1 MSMDSPKLGTVRIA
15 PSVLAMI
22 ANLTTLETP
31 GIARMGVGS
40 NLHPAGGGLRTLS
53 RGQQGASDG
62 VRLVVLD
69 GAVHVDVAVVA
80 RSGHSLRQLGKTVQ
94 QAVADALHLMV
105 GMPVAEVNVFIEDV
119 AD

>member
-1 MSMDSPKLGTVRIA
+1 MGEGT
-15 PSVLAMI
+15 
-22 ANLTTLETP
+22 
-31 GIARMGVGS
+31 
-40 NLHPAGGGLRTLS
+40 NLHPAGGGLRNLN

-62 VRLVVLD
+62 VRLLVLD
-69 GAVHVDVAVVA
+69 GSVHVDVAVIA
-80 RSGHSLRQLGKTVQ
+80 QPGQALRHLGRTIQ

>member
-1 MSMDSPKLGTVRIA
+1 MDKPKLGTVRIA

-22 ANLTTLETP
+22 ASLTTLETP
-31 GIARMGVGS
+31 GVARMGVGS

-80 RSGHSLRQLGKTVQ
+80 RPGHALRHLGQAVQ
-94 QAVADALHLMV
+94 QPWPTPLRPDGRDAGGRSQRV
-105 GMPVAEVNVFIEDV
+105 Y
-119 AD
+119 

>member
-1 MSMDSPKLGTVRIA
+1 
-15 PSVLAMI
+15 
-22 ANLTTLETP
+22 
-31 GIARMGVGS
+31 MGAGA
-40 NLHPAGGGLRTLS
+40 NLHPGGGGLRNLS

-62 VRLVVLD
+62 VRLLVLD
-69 GAVHVDVAVVA
+69 GAVHVDVAVIA
-80 RSGHSLRQLGKTVQ
+80 HSDQALSRLGRTIQ